1 MDTQD
6 VAVPAAPK
14 KERLLSLDVFRG
26 FTLIGM
32 VLVNSHPGKIFPGLG
47 HASWDGWG
55 FADIIFPFFL
65 FIVGVAM
72 PYSFAG
78 RLARGDGPGKLLWQV
93 VRRTLLLFALG
104 LFLNAYPK
112 FDLATLRI
120 MGILQRIAICYFL
133 ASVLYIYLRPAA
145 RTIVWICGTIL
156 VLYYVL
162 MVFVPVPGYGAG
174 VLKPVGNWGNYIDQI
189 VMPGHL
195 GHKTWEGK
203 SLLGNLPALVT
214 TLMGLMTGIYLRPR
228 KPSYETLTNLYFYG
242 SVCMAAGVVWSPWFP
257 INQHLWSSSLVLFIG
272 GMALAGLATCYYVV
286 DVRKVTW
293 WTPPFLYFGVNSIA
307 VWMLS
312 ELGMKTF
319 MAIQTTAA
327 DGSASNVWKA
337 SGDLLGRYFGP
348 MGGSFAVAVLYDL
361 FWLGVMG
368 ILYRRRIL
376 IKL

>member
-6 VAVPAAPK
+6 VAAPAAPK

-174 VLKPVGNWGNYIDQI
+174 VLKRWATGATISTNSSCPDTWATR
-189 VMPGHL
+189 PG
-195 GHKTWEGK
+195 KARAFSAT
-203 SLLGNLPALVT
+203 S
-214 TLMGLMTGIYLRPR
+214 R
-228 KPSYETLTNLYFYG
+228 
-242 SVCMAAGVVWSPWFP
+242 
-257 INQHLWSSSLVLFIG
+257 LW
-272 GMALAGLATCYYVV
+272 
-286 DVRKVTW
+286 
-293 WTPPFLYFGVNSIA
+293 
-307 VWMLS
+307 
-312 ELGMKTF
+312 
-319 MAIQTTAA
+319 
-327 DGSASNVWKA
+327 
-337 SGDLLGRYFGP
+337 
-348 MGGSFAVAVLYDL
+348 
-361 FWLGVMG
+361 
-368 ILYRRRIL
+368 
-376 IKL
+376 

>member
-1 MDTQD
+1 
-6 VAVPAAPK
+6 
-14 KERLLSLDVFRG
+14 
-26 FTLIGM
+26 
-32 VLVNSHPGKIFPGLG
+32 
-47 HASWDGWG
+47 
-55 FADIIFPFFL
+55 
-65 FIVGVAM
+65 
-72 PYSFAG
+72 
-78 RLARGDGPGKLLWQV
+78 
-93 VRRTLLLFALG
+93 
-104 LFLNAYPK
+104 
-112 FDLATLRI
+112 
-120 MGILQRIAICYFL
+120 
-133 ASVLYIYLRPAA
+133 
-145 RTIVWICGTIL
+145 
-156 VLYYVL
+156 
-162 MVFVPVPGYGAG
+162 
-174 VLKPVGNWGNYIDQI
+174 
-189 VMPGHL
+189 
-195 GHKTWEGK
+195 
-203 SLLGNLPALVT
+203 VT
-214 TLMGLMTGIYLRPR
+214 TLMGLMTGIYLRAR

-272 GMALAGLATCYYVV
+272 GMAMAGLATCYYVV

-312 ELGMKTF
+312 ELGMKTL

-337 SGDLLGRYFGP
+337 SGDLLGRYLGP